1 MSDLWLIQRI
11 AEGEERGFT
20 ALFLSPRSV
29 KDCVSGRLN
38 FTWLFQFIPAIHY
51 AFDIVTVAKARCQ
64 NRGRPRAVDVER
76 SWKGVSCAVQVETL
90 KPSEPRAGS
99 GLYFTP
105 VTLLLTLDCFSP
117 QHASPAPLRKRHIY
131 S

>member
-1 MSDLWLIQRI
+1 MADPEDSRGRRERI
-11 AEGEERGFT
+11 HSPLSVSPHSERLCVWT
-20 ALFLSPRSV
+20 AQLHMAFWV
-29 KDCVSGRLN
+29 
-38 FTWLFQFIPAIHY
+38 FQFIPAIHY
-51 AFDIVTVAKARCQ
+51 AFDIVTVAKAQCQ
-64 NRGRPRAVDVER
+64 NRGRPRTVDVER
-76 SWKGVSCAVQVETL
+76 SWNGVSCTVQLETL

-117 QHASPAPLRKRHIY
+117 QHASPAPLRKQHIY